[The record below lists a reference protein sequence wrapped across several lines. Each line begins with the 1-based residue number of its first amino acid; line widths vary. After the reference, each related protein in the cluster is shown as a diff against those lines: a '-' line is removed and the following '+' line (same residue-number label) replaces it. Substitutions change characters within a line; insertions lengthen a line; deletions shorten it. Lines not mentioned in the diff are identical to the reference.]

1 MRAGR
6 PVAGSIAAGVYGQA
20 ALVVTGVIVARSLG
34 PVDRGHIAFLLLLPS
49 VLRQVGTLGLPS
61 ATTFFIARNNTLQNE
76 IVRAIRAPVI
86 LQVVLLTTL
95 QGVLLWALVQDEP
108 SRVRTAGLLTL
119 GLLASGIA
127 LDYGLAILQGQGRY
141 LSFNIL
147 RVLPVTAYAA
157 AIVLLVLLG
166 EAELI
171 SIMIAWVGANL
182 CVAGVTVAVAASK
195 MSRASGSGIPPSRR
209 QLLRFG
215 LKGLPGS
222 ASSVETF
229 RVDQAVIGLFLNPAA
244 LGLYVA
250 GLSFT
255 NLPRFIAQSIG
266 MVAFPQVARGARE
279 SAKRLMWRFCLL
291 ATILITVVVVM
302 LELAAGWLVPFFF
315 GREFAGS
322 VGLTRILLVGALF
335 FGIRRVL
342 SDAAKG
348 AGHPGLGT
356 IAEFVSWLS
365 LLPLLVIFVPH
376 FGVEGVAAALA
387 ISSGLSLA
395 TLVITLLRRPTMS
408 EGAIPRSTAQRLR
421 SVQASRVS
429 HSTH

>member
-6 PVAGSIAAGVYGQA
+6 PVAGAIAAGVYGQA

-34 PVDRGHIAFLLLLPS
+34 PVDRGHLAFLLLFPS

-61 ATTFFIARNNTLQNE
+61 ATTFFIARNNTLQTE
-76 IVRAIRAPVI
+76 IVRTIRTPVI
-86 LQVVLLTTL
+86 LQIVLLTIF
-95 QGVLLWALVQDEP
+95 QGVLLWALVDDEP
-108 SRVRTAGLLTL
+108 SRVWTAGLLTL
-119 GLLASGIA
+119 GLLVGGVL
-127 LDYGLAILQGQGRY
+127 LDYGLAILQGQGRF

-147 RVLPVTAYAA
+147 RVLPVTTYAA
-157 AIVLLVLLG
+157 TIVLLLMLG

-171 SIMIAWVGANL
+171 WIMIAWVGANL
-182 CVAGVTVAVAASK
+182 CAAGVTVAVAAWK
-195 MSRASGSGIPPSRR
+195 MPRSSGSEMPPSRL

-215 LKGLPGS
+215 LKGLPGFTS
-222 ASSVETF
+222 PVETF

-244 LGLYVA
+244 LGLYVV

-279 SAKRLMWRFCLL
+279 SARRLMWQFCLL
-291 ATILITVVVVM
+291 ATILIAVVVVL

-322 VGLTRILLVGALF
+322 VGVTRILLVGALF
-335 FGIRRVL
+335 LGIRRVL

-348 AGHPGLGT
+348 AGHPGLGS

-365 LLPLLVIFVPH
+365 LLPLLVILVPH
-376 FGVEGVAAALA
+376 FGVEGVAAALS
-387 ISSGLSLA
+387 ISSALSLA
-395 TLVITLLRRPTMS
+395 TLVITLLRGPTMS
-408 EGAIPRSTAQRLR
+408 AGAIPQSTAQRLA
-421 SVQASRVS
+421 SVQASSFSRS
-429 HSTH
+429 AH